1 MANIP
6 HDNADKRGDR
16 DDLNDRDDRNKPA
29 PKPSRGLSRAMLYAL
44 IPGGFIL
51 LVVLLTLFGWT
62 RDEPA
67 PMEAAREQA
76 EERTE

>member
-6 HDNADKRGDR
+6 DNDQ
-16 DDLNDRDDRNKPA
+16 NDRTKPEPKPA
-29 PKPSRGLSRAMLYAL
+29 RGLSRAMLYAL

-51 LVVLLTLFGWT
+51 LVVLLTLFGWS